1 MKSITDAIKEIVDIG
16 RIEHKKTVFLIG
28 NTIKVESGE
37 FYLTPTRNYGQVVLS
52 GAIVY
57 SEKVAKKIAM
67 EIDGLIDYIFVDAEK
82 KISDNNSISGEPGNI
97 ERAVKEVVKKSS
109 LISYKSNDLTV
120 DAADAFISEYF
131 SKDLVGVGGRK
142 VAIIGAGN
150 IGSKL
155 SQKLVERGA
164 NVFLNRRNK
173 EKLDLIVNQINATKS
188 IYTIAKAFSSAS
200 PIEACSGADIVIGA
214 SDGIPVIDSS
224 IIDMLSAESL
234 LIDIGKGSIEKKAIK
249 KASLRSIEVYRLSV
263 ESALEG
269 MVVSLIST
277 HDVLNLR
284 TGRGLYHKL
293 QIVSG
298 GLLAH
303 KNEIVVDDY
312 RNPKL
317 IYGIG
322 NGEGDFIRSPE
333 KEIKDKLKILKIL
346 ISNERKKSEGFISTI
361 IT

>member
-52 GAIVY
+52 GVIVY
-57 SEKVAKKIAM
+57 SEKVAKKVAM

-97 ERAVKEVVKKSS
+97 ERAVKEVVKKSAI
-109 LISYKSNDLTV
+109 ISYKSNDLTV

-155 SQKLVERGA
+155 AQKLVERGA

-188 IYTIAKAFSSAS
+188 IYTIAKAVSSHS
-200 PIEACSGADIVIGA
+200 PSEACYGADIVIGA
-214 SDGIPVIDSS
+214 SDGFPVIDSS
-224 IIDMLSAESL
+224 IIETLPSSSL
-234 LIDIGKGSIEKKAIK
+234 LIDIGKGSIEKNAIK
-249 KASLRSIEVYRLSV
+249 NAGIKRIEVYRLSI
-263 ESALEG
+263 ESVLEG
-269 MVVSLIST
+269 LVVSLIST
-277 HDVLNLR
+277 HNILNLI
-284 TGRGLYHKL
+284 TGRGLYHNIPL
-293 QIVSG
+293 VSG
-298 GLLAH
+298 GLLAYE
-303 KNEIVVDDY
+303 NEIVVDNF
-312 RNPKL
+312 RKPKL
-317 IYGIG
+317 VYGIG
-322 NGEGDFIRSPE
+322 NGAGDFVRNPE
-333 KEIKDKLKILKIL
+333 KLMKEKLEILKNL
-346 ISNERKKSEGFISTI
+346 ISKESS
-361 IT
+361 

>member
-1 MKSITDAIKEIVDIG
+1 MKSITDAIKELEDIG
-16 RIEHKKTVFLIG
+16 RKEHKKTVFLIG

-37 FYLTPTRNYGQVVLS
+37 FYLTPTRNYDQLVLS
-52 GAIVY
+52 GVIVY

-97 ERAVKEVVKKSS
+97 ERAVKEVVNKSS

-120 DAADAFISEYF
+120 DAADAFISEYY
-131 SKDLVGVGGRK
+131 SREISGIGGK
-142 VAIIGAGN
+142 KIAIIGVGN
-150 IGSKL
+150 VGAKL
-155 SQKLVERGA
+155 AQKLVERGA
-164 NVFLNRRNK
+164 NVFLYRRNID
-173 EKLDLIVNQINATKS
+173 KLDLIVKQINAIKS
-188 IYTIAKAFSSAS
+188 TYTVAKAISSLS
-200 PIEACSGADIVIGA
+200 VIEACSNSDILIGVTN
-214 SDGIPVIDSS
+214 GVPVIDSS
-224 IIDMLSAESL
+224 IIDTLSDDSL
-234 LIDIGKGSIEKKAIK
+234 IIDIGKGSIEKKAIK
-249 KASLRSIEVYRLSV
+249 KAISRSIEVYRLSV

-277 HDVLNLR
+277 HDVLSSR
-284 TGRGLYHKL
+284 TGRGIYHKIP
-293 QIVSG
+293 IVSG

-317 IYGIG
+317 IYGVG

-333 KEIKDKLKILKIL
+333 KEIKDKLKILENL
-346 ISNERKKSEGFISTI
+346 IINERKK
-361 IT
+361 

>member
-188 IYTIAKAFSSAS
+188 IYTTAKAVSSHS
-200 PIEACSGADIVIGA
+200 PSEACYGADIVIGA
-214 SDGIPVIDSS
+214 SDGFPVIDSS
-224 IIDMLSAESL
+224 IIETLPSSSL
-234 LIDIGKGSIEKKAIK
+234 LIDIGKGSIEKIAIK
-249 KASLRSIEVYRLSV
+249 NAGILGIEVYRLSI

-269 MVVSLIST
+269 LVVSLIST
-277 HDVLNLR
+277 YNILNLI
-284 TGRGLYHKL
+284 TGRGLYHNIPL
-293 QIVSG
+293 VSG

-303 KNEIVVDDY
+303 ENEIVVDNF
-312 RNPKL
+312 RKPKFV
-317 IYGIG
+317 YGIG
-322 NGEGDFIRSPE
+322 NGAGDFIRKSNKQME
-333 KEIKDKLKILKIL
+333 KKLDLLKKFILEE
-346 ISNERKKSEGFISTI
+346 SSD
-361 IT
+361 